1 MKTAKPLNLRLT
13 LLGAALA
20 TTLASGCASTSTA
33 TPIAATGYQ
42 DVYLVKPEQDPRG
55 LFPRVAQQFEAM
67 GFTVHTVDAQQF
79 LGKAEGSGFL
89 VSRDGH
95 LVTAAHTL
103 EGHDKATV
111 WLDGVRYTADV
122 LSRSADRD
130 LAMLKLRTPL
140 SSDVAPL
147 AIQHQSPLALGQQ
160 VYAIGH
166 AQGRSGSAHQPK
178 LTPAL
183 ISVAGSANTPHQAEV
198 AGMAHAASGGS
209 PLLSADGQVVGMVQ
223 RGHIGADAPQA
234 AVGNR
239 NVVGSPL
246 IADYLRTAL
255 PANAG
260 STSAAEPT
268 SMQQAARAVAKV
280 RAGQAEADAAS
291 KPRLMATVDYTSV
304 HDKLPRLQDFSIQVR
319 DLDTDRLVVQTDSG
333 NNSVN
338 ETEQA
343 VVLGAVKQVRT
354 ALSSN

>member
-1 MKTAKPLNLRLT
+1 MKTAKPLNLRLN
-13 LLGAALA
+13 LIGAALA
-20 TTLASGCASTSTA
+20 TVLAAGCASTPTA
-33 TPIAATGYQ
+33 APLAATGYQ

-67 GFTVHTVDAQQF
+67 GFKVHTVEAQQF

-111 WLDGVRYTADV
+111 WLDGARYSADV
-122 LSRSADRD
+122 LSRSDDRD
-130 LAMLKLRTPL
+130 LAMLKLSTPL

-147 AIQHQSPLALGQQ
+147 AVQHQSPLALGQQ

-166 AQGRSGSAHQPK
+166 AQGRGSSAHQPK

-183 ISVAGSANTPHQAEV
+183 VSVAGSANTPHQAEV

-209 PLLSADGQVVGMVQ
+209 PLLSADGRVVGMVQ
-223 RGHIGADAPQA
+223 RGQTDTDT
-234 AVGNR
+234 VGNR

-255 PANAG
+255 PASAG
-260 STSAAEPT
+260 GTTTAEPI

-291 KPRLMATVDYTSV
+291 KPRLVATVDYTSV
-304 HDKLPRLQDFSIQVR
+304 QDKLPRLQDFSIQVR

-333 NNSVN
+333 HNSVN
-338 ETEQA
+338 ETEQT